1 MMKREKLKKKHWL
14 LIEILIVVLIVIV
27 LLNIVRIPVMHTEQ
41 YTEQQPMMV
50 NGTAT
55 QQVPYNLTTCT
66 TRDYAFSITRAGV
79 ARSGFQ
85 TNEFDYQ
92 LKNKESKSGTFRYRL
107 GMATLASASAAQ
119 LARQQ

>member
-50 NGTAT
+50 NGTAYGPT
-55 QQVPYNLTTCT
+55 SPKPVAKIPPSNSNPSPNNLPPSP
-66 TRDYAFSITRAGV
+66 RPLPHHSLIIWPKIYHL
-79 ARSGFQ
+79 
-85 TNEFDYQ
+85 N
-92 LKNKESKSGTFRYRL
+92 L
-107 GMATLASASAAQ
+107 
-119 LARQQ
+119 